1 MKGNKLTPGSNMRW
15 ESSRMIL
22 PEHREQW
29 LKHQEKQERV
39 KKPEL
44 DPQRW
49 EELEWLLGD
58 AMRRHHLLRFTYWK
72 EGFFYEIIGTC
83 HYINHEQQQFH
94 LQTKDGVQYLHF
106 KDLVNI
112 ELHS

>member
-15 ESSRMIL
+15 EASRMIL
-22 PEHREQW
+22 PEHREKW
-29 LKHQEKQERV
+29 LQHQKEQKKV

-49 EELEWLLGD
+49 EELEWILGE
-58 AMRRHHLLRFTYWK
+58 AMRSNRTLCFTCWK
-72 EGFFYEIIGTC
+72 NGFFYHITGTC

-106 KDLVNI
+106 DHLVNI
-112 ELHS
+112 E